1 MGTGCN
7 LLTLILYLEV
17 LEVRGCR
24 QLDTWRRCHWL
35 GSIAIVRR
43 NARLNCHSRLAAGCQ
58 QDRNLYCISFVL
70 SMGNFDQ
77 ADIRFGEFWI
87 SEV

>member
-1 MGTGCN
+1 M
-7 LLTLILYLEV
+7 
-17 LEVRGCR
+17 
-24 QLDTWRRCHWL
+24 LD
-35 GSIAIVRR
+35 SI
-43 NARLNCHSRLAAGCQ
+43 LAAGCQ